1 MSERNFKGEAIEAT
15 VTDLTVPRDSGAMV
29 ESLDEAI
36 RAKFYGQSDAQL
48 IRRIERAPDFGYDD
62 EAYELNRRLTLVGM
76 AWKWSQ
82 KYGRDVVVVYTPE
95 QPESPENAVL
105 GYD

>member
-1 MSERNFKGEAIEAT
+1 MS
-15 VTDLTVPRDSGAMV
+15 
-29 ESLDEAI
+29 ESLDRSIAE
-36 RAKFYGQSDAQL
+36 KFAGTSDAAL
-48 IRRIERAPDFGYDD
+48 IRKMERAPDFGYDD

-82 KYGRDVVVVYTPE
+82 KYGRDVVVIY
-95 QPESPENAVL
+95 SPEPPETPDTIEL

>member
-1 MSERNFKGEAIEAT
+1 MSDSLDRAIEA
-15 VTDLTVPRDSGAMV
+15 
-29 ESLDEAI
+29 
-36 RAKFYGQSDAQL
+36 KFQGVSDQAL
-48 IRRIERAPDFGYDD
+48 IRKMERAPDFGYDD

-95 QPESPENAVL
+95 V
-105 GYD
+105 